1 MKYLQPEWK
10 HHRVIHSKHPPIDC
24 FESPESLLLAEL
36 ESETSD
42 RVVNWP
48 RFIDENDYR
57 AGPGWSP
64 VMASFCYPREG
75 RFNSAIRGAY
85 YAGDCPET
93 AIREWTWHT
102 SKIWRGWG
110 LTNEVSAT
118 VRCFTGHVAKPLVDV
133 RHIKQYQHA
142 TDYRA
147 SQKFAERLLA
157 RNEFGILYNSV
168 RNPGAQAIALLRPPA
183 TTPVTQAGHYV
194 LQWSGGRFIGYAHI
208 DEFREL

>member
-1 MKYLQPEWK
+1 MKYIRPEWK

-48 RFIDENDYR
+48 RFIAGEDYR

-75 RFNSAIRGAY
+75 RFNKAQRGAY
-85 YAGDCPET
+85 YAGDSAET
-93 AIREWTWHT
+93 AIREWAWHT
-102 SKIWRGWG
+102 GQVWRGWG

-118 VRCFTGHVAKPLVDV
+118 VRCYTGQVTEPLLDI
-133 RHIKQYQHA
+133 RGQNEYHHD

-147 SQKFAERLLA
+147 SQILASGLLEQ
-157 RNEFGILYNSV
+157 NEYGILYNSV
-168 RNPGAQAIALLRPPA
+168 RNPGSEAIALLRPTA

-194 LQWSGGRFIGYAHI
+194 LQWSGERFTGYAHI
-208 DEFREL
+208 DEFKRL

>member
-1 MKYLQPEWK
+1 MKTAQPEWK

-48 RFIDENDYR
+48 RFIREDDYR
-57 AGPGWSP
+57 AGPGWSA

-75 RFNSAIRGAY
+75 RFNLGNRGAY
-85 YAGDCPET
+85 YAGDSAET

-102 SKIWRGWG
+102 ARIWQGWG
-110 LTNEVSAT
+110 LTSEVSAT
-118 VRCFTGHVAKPLVDV
+118 VRCYVGRVVKPLIDI
-133 RHIKQYQHA
+133 RGQQQYLDS
-142 TDYRA
+142 TDYRPGQQLA
-147 SQKFAERLLA
+147 AQLLA
-157 RNEFGILYNSV
+157 QNEYGILYHSV
-168 RNPGAQAIALLRPPA
+168 RNPGAEAVALLRPPA

-194 LQWSGGRFIGYAHI
+194 LQWSGERFTGYAHI
-208 DEFREL
+208 DEFRSL